1 MEERPWLSLGQSSI
15 AHSAHSGH
23 SSPGALVG
31 SAGLIWFGFYE
42 MPQRS
47 MAESAA
53 YHPRS
58 ATEIQREA
66 DRKEAERAAELIQF
80 ECRMQTKYKADFGRS
95 YSDCRPTPARL
106 SRSPL

>member
-1 MEERPWLSLGQSSI
+1 
-15 AHSAHSGH
+15 
-23 SSPGALVG
+23 
-31 SAGLIWFGFYE
+31 
-42 MPQRS
+42 

-80 ECRMQTKYKADFGRS
+80 ECRMQNADQVQSGLW
-95 YSDCRPTPARL
+95 PVVLGL
-106 SRSPL
+106 SCGDRR

>member
-1 MEERPWLSLGQSSI
+1 
-15 AHSAHSGH
+15 
-23 SSPGALVG
+23 
-31 SAGLIWFGFYE
+31 
-42 MPQRS
+42 

-66 DRKEAERAAELIQF
+66 DRKEAERVAELIQF

-95 YSDCRPTPARL
+95 YLDCLVAIDGRSDDRAG
-106 SRSPL
+106 SAWAAS

>member
-1 MEERPWLSLGQSSI
+1 MQQIWL
-15 AHSAHSGH
+15 
-23 SSPGALVG
+23 G
-31 SAGLIWFGFYE
+31 SYE
-42 MPQRS
+42 MQQRS

-66 DRKEAERAAELIQF
+66 DRKEAEVAAELIQF

-106 SRSPL
+106 SHSPL